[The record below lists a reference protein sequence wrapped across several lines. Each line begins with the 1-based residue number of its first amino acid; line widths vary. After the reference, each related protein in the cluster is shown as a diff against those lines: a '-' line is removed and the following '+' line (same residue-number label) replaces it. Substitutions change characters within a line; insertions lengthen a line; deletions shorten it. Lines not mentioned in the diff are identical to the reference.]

1 MSATVKRT
9 LPTVCACLILVAAVS
24 CLAFAENTA
33 DLPEVKSI
41 RLGFDNH
48 YKLGCWT
55 PVYMELSGALGDS
68 GAPGRFDIEAPD
80 GDDVPA
86 WFIGPRFIWTEGATR
101 TEYVRIGRPNS
112 QLKVRLTKLG
122 SVEES
127 PPELLAG
134 VSTPTDAVALPAT
147 NELIVQFG
155 ASIGLTEM
163 FRRLELPEV
172 ERADVVTI
180 DRPQPLPGCWYGY
193 EGVDVVVIA
202 GASTVEK
209 SLLDSQTAVAL
220 TSGFFAAAR

>member
-1 MSATVKRT
+1 MIIDFNSCEDGARLEADLCIVGGGMSGLTIARSLLGTQLR
-9 LPTVCACLILVAAVS
+9 ILVVETGG
-24 CLAFAENTA
+24 LVLEN
-33 DLPEVKSI
+33 VI
-41 RLGFDNH
+41 RLGFGNH

-55 PVYMELSGALGDS
+55 PAYVELSGALGDS

-86 WFIGPRFIWTEGATR
+86 WFIGPRIIWTEGSTR

-122 SVEES
+122 TAEE
-127 PPELLAG
+127 PPSELLAG
-134 VSTPTDAVALPAT
+134 ASTPTDAVALPAT

-155 ASIGLTEM
+155 ASIGLPEM

-180 DRPQPLPGCWYGY
+180 DRRRQ
-193 EGVDVVVIA
+193 
-202 GASTVEK
+202 
-209 SLLDSQTAVAL
+209 
-220 TSGFFAAAR
+220 